1 MRARDIMVTNV
12 ITVGPEASVR
22 DAAKILL
29 ANRISALP
37 VVDKDGL
44 LVGIISEGDLVRR
57 AELGTN
63 HHRSWWLELFS
74 GMNKEALATR
84 FLKSRGRKV
93 KDVMT
98 TKDLITAK
106 PTTPL
111 REIAVSLEKNR
122 IKRVPIVA
130 KCQVV
135 GIVSR
140 ANIIQALA
148 RLPEGPERKTTGDS
162 MIRKNVMKQIKS
174 GKWSKGSLLN
184 VTVQDGKVQ
193 LWGVVDS
200 EAEKQ
205 AARVAAELVEEV
217 KAIENNVIVLPVVA
231 GS

>member
-1 MRARDIMVTNV
+1 MRAKDIMVTTV
-12 ITVGPEASVR
+12 TTVGPETSVR
-22 DAAKILL
+22 DVAKVLL
-29 ANRISALP
+29 ANRISAVP
-37 VVDKDGL
+37 VIDDQGR
-44 LVGIISEGDLVRR
+44 LVGIISEGELVRR

-74 GMNKEALATR
+74 GMSKEALATR

-111 REIAVSLEKNR
+111 RYIAAALEKNR

-130 KCQVV
+130 KGQVV
-135 GIVSR
+135 GIVSG

-148 RLPEGPERKTTGDS
+148 GLREGPERKTTSDAI
-162 MIRKNVMKQIKS
+162 IRRKVMKQIKS

-184 VTVQDGKVQ
+184 VTVQSGRVQ

-205 AARVAAELVEEV
+205 AARVAAELVEGV

-231 GS
+231 RS

>member
-37 VVDKDGL
+37 VLDKDGHL
-44 LVGIISEGDLVRR
+44 AGIISEGDLVRR

-148 RLPEGPERKTTGDS
+148 RLPEGPERKTTSDS

-205 AARVAAELVEEV
+205 AARVAAELVEGV
-217 KAIENNVIVLPVVA
+217 KAVENNVTVLPVVA

>member
-1 MRARDIMVTNV
+1 MVTDL

-22 DAAKILL
+22 DTAKILL
-29 ANRISALP
+29 ANRISAVP
-37 VVDKDGL
+37 VVDDQGH

-84 FLKSRGRKV
+84 FLKSRGRRV

-98 TKDLITAK
+98 TKNLISAK
-106 PTTPL
+106 PNTPL
-111 REIAVSLEKNR
+111 RDIAAVLEKNR
-122 IKRVPIVA
+122 IKRVPILA
-130 KCQVV
+130 KGQVV

-148 RLPEGPERKTTGDS
+148 GLPEGPAQTMTSDAT
-162 MIRKNVMKQIKS
+162 IRKKVMKQIKS

-184 VTVQDGKVQ
+184 VTVQSGRVQ

-205 AARVAAELVEEV
+205 AARVAAELVEGV
-217 KAIENNVIVLPVVA
+217 KAIENHVIVLPVVA

>member
-1 MRARDIMVTNV
+1 MVTNV

-37 VVDKDGL
+37 IVDEQGH
-44 LVGIISEGDLVRR
+44 LVGIISEGDLMRR

-63 HHRSWWLELFS
+63 HHRPWWLELFS

-130 KCQVV
+130 KGQVV

-148 RLPEGPERKTTGDS
+148 GLPEGPQRKTTSDS

-200 EAEKQ
+200 ESEKQ
-205 AARVAAELVEEV
+205 AARVAAELVDDV
-217 KAIENNVIVLPVVA
+217 KAIENNVTVVPVVA

>member
-1 MRARDIMVTNV
+1 MRARDIMVTDV

-22 DAAKILL
+22 DVAKILL
-29 ANRISALP
+29 AKRISAVP
-37 VVDKDGL
+37 VVDEQGH
-44 LVGIISEGDLVRR
+44 LVGIISEGDLIRR

-84 FLKSRGRKV
+84 FLKSHGRKV

-98 TKDLITAK
+98 AKNLITAK
-106 PTTPL
+106 PTTPI
-111 REIAVSLEKNR
+111 RDIAVSLEKNR

-130 KCQVV
+130 KGQVV

-148 RLPEGPERKTTGDS
+148 GSREAPAQTMTGDAT
-162 MIRKNVMKQIKS
+162 IRKKVMKQIKAE
-174 GKWSKGSLLN
+174 KWSKGSLMN
-184 VTVQDGKVQ
+184 ATVQSGRGH

-205 AARVAAELVEEV
+205 AARAAAELVEGV
-217 KAIENNVIVLPVVA
+217 KKVENGVVVLPVVA

>member
-29 ANRISALP
+29 ANLISALP
-37 VVDKDGL
+37 VLDKDGH

-74 GMNKEALATR
+74 EMNKEALATR
-84 FLKSRGRKV
+84 FLKSCGRKV

-98 TKDLITAK
+98 TKNLITAK

-111 REIAVSLEKNR
+111 RDIAVALEKNR

-130 KCQVV
+130 KGQVV

-148 RLPEGPERKTTGDS
+148 GLPEGPERKSTSDS
-162 MIRKNVMKQIKS
+162 TIRKNVMKQIKS
-174 GKWSKGSLLN
+174 GKWGKGSLLN

-200 EAEKQ
+200 DAEKQ
-205 AARVAAELVEEV
+205 AARVAAELVEGV
-217 KAIENNVIVLPVVA
+217 KAVENNVTVLPVVA

>member
-130 KCQVV
+130 KGQVV

-148 RLPEGPERKTTGDS
+148 GLREEPERTEPSDS
-162 MIRKNVMKQIKS
+162 IIRKKVMKQIKS

-184 VTVQDGKVQ
+184 LTVH
-193 LWGVVDS
+193 
-200 EAEKQ
+200 
-205 AARVAAELVEEV
+205 ARSDCGAWSIPRQKNRRCE
-217 KAIENNVIVLPVVA
+217 
-231 GS
+231 

>member
-1 MRARDIMVTNV
+1 MRARDIMVTDV

-74 GMNKEALATR
+74 GMSKEASAKS

-98 TKDLITAK
+98 TKNLITAK

-111 REIAVSLEKNR
+111 RDIAVSLEKNR
-122 IKRVPIVA
+122 IKRVPIIA
-130 KCQVV
+130 KGQVV

-148 RLPEGPERKTTGDS
+148 GLREGPERKTTSDS
-162 MIRKNVMKQIKS
+162 TIRKRS
-174 GKWSKGSLLN
+174 
-184 VTVQDGKVQ
+184 
-193 LWGVVDS
+193 
-200 EAEKQ
+200 
-205 AARVAAELVEEV
+205 
-217 KAIENNVIVLPVVA
+217 
-231 GS
+231 